1 MRDAAMSHARKPTPS
16 ASCVTSASSV
26 APIPAP
32 ERGTILAFDFG
43 AKRIGVATG
52 ERETRLAH
60 ALPAIHAERS
70 DARFAAIARLLAEW
84 CPARL
89 VVGLPLA
96 ADGSA
101 HAMTLRAR
109 RFARQLEG
117 RFGLPV
123 TLVDE
128 RYSSVEAE
136 GLRRSGPR
144 ADASAGPHGVDS
156 AAAQLILQQHF
167 SQLILQQH
175 FDGRKR

>member
-1 MRDAAMSHARKPTPS
+1 MRDAAMSRARKPTS
-16 ASCVTSASSV
+16 SSSSVTSASAV
-26 APIPAP
+26 ASIQAP
-32 ERGTILAFDFG
+32 DRGTILAFDFG
-43 AKRIGVATG
+43 EKRIGVATG
-52 ERETRLAH
+52 ESETRLAH
-60 ALPAIHAERS
+60 ALPGIHAVRS
-70 DARFAAIARLLAEW
+70 DARFAAIARLVAEW
-84 CPARL
+84 RPARL

-96 ADGSA
+96 TDGSA

-117 RFGLPV
+117 RFRLPV

-136 GLRRSGPR
+136 GLRRSRPR

-167 SQLILQQH
+167 AQLILQQH
-175 FDGRKR
+175 FEQRER